1 MSAFRGI
8 LKPFGR
14 FYRVMLNGITTM
26 EQANAALPRFI
37 AEFNQRFHR
46 EPACKDTTAFVS

>member
-8 LKPFGR
+8 MRSFGR
-14 FYRVMLNGITTM
+14 FYRVMTNGITTM

-46 EPACKDTTAFVS
+46 VFVQRKDRL